1 MVSVTS
7 GCRRLVAVQVA
18 SCTCVDVSDTTP
30 RCSWRSFA
38 CARLTARP
46 WRKFAPP
53 NPNKLGPVPEVDD
66 GRPKEKDFEVKNA
79 QPSCRGMEA
88 AIIFAQLLPAMF

>member
-1 MVSVTS
+1 
-7 GCRRLVAVQVA
+7 
-18 SCTCVDVSDTTP
+18 
-30 RCSWRSFA
+30 
-38 CARLTARP
+38 
-46 WRKFAPP
+46 
-53 NPNKLGPVPEVDD
+53 LGPVPEVDD